1 MNIGFGIRFAR
12 TMLVALSALA
22 LLAIVRQPATAAED
36 TPPRIVVETYYAALG
51 KVLRNAKALGFAG
64 RYKALDPAI
73 ARSFDIPFMAR
84 VAVGPFWRKFAKDQ
98 QTLVADKMQGLSAA
112 TYASR
117 FDSYAGEKFEV
128 LGSAT
133 TARGDVLVR
142 TQIVKSDGKPV
153 KINYLLRKR
162 GQDWRIIDVH
172 LKGTISELAR
182 WRADFSS
189 ILRRDGYDGL
199 IAAIDKKIATLK
211 SE

>member
-1 MNIGFGIRFAR
+1 M
-12 TMLVALSALA
+12 ALAALAALA
-22 LLAIVRQPATAAED
+22 LTSIAPISASAGKDLS
-36 TPPRIVVETYYAALG
+36 PRVVVETYYAALD

-73 ARSFDIPFMAR
+73 ANSFDIPFMAR
-84 VAVGPFWRKFAKDQ
+84 VAVGPYWRKFAEEQK
-98 QTLVADKMQGLSAA
+98 TSMAVRMHGLSVA

-117 FDSYAGEKFEV
+117 FKSYAGERFEV
-128 LGSAT
+128 LASAT

-142 TQIVKSDGKPV
+142 TRIVRSNGKAV

-162 GQDWRIIDVH
+162 GRGWRIIDVH

-189 ILRRDGYDGL
+189 VLRRKGYEGL
-199 IAAIDKKIATLK
+199 IAAIDRKIASLG

>member
-1 MNIGFGIRFAR
+1 MV
-12 TMLVALSALA
+12 LVALTALGLTSIARTSAMA
-22 LLAIVRQPATAAED
+22 VED
-36 TPPRIVVETYYAALG
+36 MPPRIVVETYYAALD

-84 VAVGPFWRKFAKDQ
+84 VAVGHYWRKFAEDQ
-98 QTLVADKMQGLSAA
+98 KTSVTVRMHLLSVA

-117 FDSYAGEKFEV
+117 FKSYAGEKFEV
-128 LGSAT
+128 LESAT

-142 TQIVKSDGKPV
+142 TRIVKRNGKAV

-162 GQDWRIIDVH
+162 GQGWRIIDVH

-189 ILRRDGYDGL
+189 VLRRKGYDGL
-199 IAAIDKKIATLK
+199 IAAIDKKITALG

>member
-1 MNIGFGIRFAR
+1 MKIGFAAR
-12 TMLVALSALA
+12 IERMVVVALAVLA
-22 LLAIVRQPATAAED
+22 LSNLAPIPASAAED
-36 TPPRIVVETYYAALG
+36 MPPRIVVETYYATLD

-73 ARSFDIPFMAR
+73 AASFDIPFMAR
-84 VAVGPFWRKFAKDQ
+84 VAVGHYWRKFADDQ
-98 QTLVADKMQGLSAA
+98 KAGMARRMHGLSVA

-117 FDSYAGEKFEV
+117 FKSYAGERFEV
-128 LGSAT
+128 LASAT

-142 TQIVKSDGKPV
+142 TRIVRGNGKAV

-162 GQDWRIIDVH
+162 AKDWRIIDVH

-182 WRADFSS
+182 WRADFSAV
-189 ILRRDGYDGL
+189 LRDKGYAGL
-199 IAAIDKKIATLK
+199 VAAIDRKIALLK

>member
-1 MNIGFGIRFAR
+1 MKFGLAARIAR
-12 TMLVALSALA
+12 TALVTLIAFGVSSMAP
-22 LLAIVRQPATAAED
+22 VPAVAGED
-36 TPPRIVVETYYAALG
+36 MPPRIVVETYYAALD

-84 VAVGPFWRKFAKDQ
+84 VAVGHYWRKMAEDQ
-98 QTLVADKMQGLSAA
+98 QASVAVRMHGLSVA

-117 FDSYAGEKFEV
+117 FKSYAGEKFEV
-128 LGSAT
+128 LASAT

-142 TQIVKSDGKPV
+142 TRIVKSDGKAV

-162 GQDWRIIDVH
+162 GRDWRIIDVH

-189 ILRRDGYDGL
+189 VLRRKGYDGL
-199 IAAIDKKIATLK
+199 IAAIDKKIAVLG

>member
-1 MNIGFGIRFAR
+1 MKIGFAAR
-12 TMLVALSALA
+12 IARMVLVVLA
-22 LLAIVRQPATAAED
+22 GLAVTAIAPITANAAED
-36 TPPRIVVETYYAALG
+36 MRPRIVVETYYAALDE
-51 KVLRNAKALGFAG
+51 VLRNAKTLGFAG

-84 VAVGPFWRKFAKDQ
+84 VAVGHYWRKFAKDQ
-98 QTLVADKMQGLSAA
+98 KSSIAVRMHGLSVA

-117 FDSYAGEKFEV
+117 FKSYAGEKFEV
-128 LGSAT
+128 LESAT

-142 TQIVKSDGKPV
+142 TRIVKSNGKAV

-162 GQDWRIIDVH
+162 GQGWRIIDVH

-189 ILRRDGYDGL
+189 ILRDKGYDGL
-199 IAAIDKKIATLK
+199 IVAIDKKIALLK
-211 SE
+211 TE